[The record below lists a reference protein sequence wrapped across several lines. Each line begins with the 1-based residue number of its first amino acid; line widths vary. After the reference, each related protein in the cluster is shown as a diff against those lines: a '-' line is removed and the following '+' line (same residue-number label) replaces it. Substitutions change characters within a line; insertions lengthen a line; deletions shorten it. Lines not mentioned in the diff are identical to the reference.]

1 MKRSILV
8 DRFVSRVSPSRILRR
23 TLLIMLGA
31 AICTFGI
38 HNIHDVV
45 GITEGG
51 IIGLVLFA
59 DYWFGI
65 PPSVVTPVLDGIS
78 YLVAIRILGGGFFGW
93 SLVASVSSAFSYRLW
108 ESLPYLFPDLSANP
122 LLASVVGALFV
133 GVGAGL
139 VIRQGGSSG
148 GDDALALSISKVSG
162 WRLSHAYLFTDLSVL
177 ALSLTY
183 IPLGEIAY
191 SLVTV
196 MISSPLID
204 LVKDISWDHVEEFT
218 EYLRE
223 RAEGVRS

>member
-1 MKRSILV
+1 
-8 DRFVSRVSPSRILRR
+8 
-23 TLLIMLGA
+23 MLGA

-59 DYWFGI
+59 DHWFGI
-65 PPSVVTPVLDGIS
+65 PPSIVTPVLDGIS
-78 YLVAIRILGGGFFGW
+78 YLAAIRILGGGFFGW

-108 ESLPYLFPDLSANP
+108 ESLPYLLPDLSTNP
-122 LLASVVGALFV
+122 LLASVLGALFV
-133 GVGAGL
+133 GVGVGI

-148 GDDALALSISKVSG
+148 GDDALALSISKVLG
-162 WRLSHAYLFTDLSVL
+162 WKLSRAYLFTDLSVL

-183 IPLGEIAY
+183 IPLSKIVF

-204 LVKDISWDHVEEFT
+204 LVKDVSWDHVEEFT

-223 RAEGVRS
+223 RAEGIRS